1 MEEMEKN
8 YFAVG
13 EKMEEGEKETNNEV
27 TVERDERMIKVRNF
41 LLILFYRAVNLNKI
55 GSDKRTLPNWEN
67 PPKFPII

>member
-27 TVERDERMIKVRNF
+27 TVERDERMIKVR
-41 LLILFYRAVNLNKI
+41 
-55 GSDKRTLPNWEN
+55 
-67 PPKFPII
+67 KFF